1 MFVVQHAATIAVSI
15 DKDAKPATASKIRR
29 WTTVLVKRSLFL
41 EPVRSSIQLH
51 GEPNTLLSSDS
62 CTKHL
67 FLVLQILYRPCFIQV
82 DALLQFVLTMTLIVV
97 LFDRYEIM

>member
-1 MFVVQHAATIAVSI
+1 MQHAATAAVSK

-51 GEPNTLLSSDS
+51 GEPNTLLSFQDS

-82 DALLQFVLTMTLIVV
+82 DASIEFVLSITLIVV

>member
-1 MFVVQHAATIAVSI
+1 MFVVQHAATIAVSL

-51 GEPNTLLSSDS
+51 GEPHTLLSSLDS
-62 CTKHL
+62 CTKHV
-67 FLVLQILYRPCFIQV
+67 FFVLQILYRPCFIQV
-82 DALLQFVLTMTLIVV
+82 DALLECFLNNPNRGFI
-97 LFDRYEIM
+97 

>member
-15 DKDAKPATASKIRR
+15 DKDAKLATASKIRR

-51 GEPNTLLSSDS
+51 GEPNTVLSSLD
-62 CTKHL
+62 C
-67 FLVLQILYRPCFIQV
+67 
-82 DALLQFVLTMTLIVV
+82 
-97 LFDRYEIM
+97 